1 MLLKQLTYKINDK
14 VYFLQEPKKSVSAV
28 ALLQNQIKE
37 LKMSVSIVNGV
48 RSLSKTR
55 NVSKRFAPTI
65 TLHAQNQR

>member
-1 MLLKQLTYKINDK
+1 MLLKQLTYEINDK

-37 LKMSVSIVNGV
+37 LKISVSIVNGV

-55 NVSKRFAPTI
+55 NVSERFAPTI